1 MGRAVR
7 DAKLDRREARL
18 RLAIRKEPYWR
29 LITEGAHLGYFR
41 GGRVGKWVARYR
53 KPGGGAGYVKTTLAE
68 ADDIRDADGVGILS
82 FSQADQAA
90 RSWFE
95 TLVSGRVAPSEPFSV
110 SDALDEYLEAYRGKS
125 LSDMRSRSNRI
136 KPTLGHYQVMDLT
149 AKILTDWHSQQA
161 KCQPHIRAK
170 KLTRRPFLATAMD
183 SESVRRRRSSANR
196 ALTVLKAALNRAAL
210 HREWLPVSA
219 WSRVKAFAKVD
230 VAKRRY
236 LSDVEA
242 RLLVNATEDEFRP
255 MVKAAL
261 LTGARYGELCHARV
275 RDYDPQSKT
284 LWIAETKS
292 GNPRAAYLDAE
303 GVALM
308 EKATVGRAADDHLF
322 VRSDGEPWK
331 ASQQLRRMA
340 EAYVAAKIAKTG
352 FHDLRRTFGARM
364 ALKGVPMAV
373 IAEALGHAD
382 ERITR
387 KHYAHLAPSYVAET
401 VRAAIAGLGI
411 MAPSNVATMPAQ
423 QARASKAA

>member
-7 DAKLDRREARL
+7 DAKIDKREARL
-18 RLAIRKEPYWR
+18 RLAVSKEPYWR

-53 KPGGGAGYVKTTLAE
+53 KPGSGSGYVKTTLAE
-68 ADDIRDADGVGILS
+68 ADDIRDADGADILS
-82 FSQADQAA
+82 FAQADQAA
-90 RSWFE
+90 RAWFE
-95 TLVSGRVAPSEPFSV
+95 AQVSGRTVPAEPFSV
-110 SDALDEYLEAYRGKS
+110 SDALDEYMENYRGKA
-125 LSDMRSRSNRI
+125 LSDMRSRTNRI

-149 AKILTDWHSQQA
+149 AKILSDWHMQRSR
-161 KCQPHIRAK
+161 CQPHIRTK
-170 KLTRRPFLATAMD
+170 NLTRKPILAKAMD
-183 SESVRRRRSSANR
+183 PESVRRRRSSANR
-196 ALTVLKAALNRAAL
+196 ELTVLKAALNRAVL
-210 HREWLPVSA
+210 YRERLPVSA

-236 LSDVEA
+236 LSDEEA
-242 RLLVNATEDEFRP
+242 RLLVNACEEEFRP

-292 GNPRAAYLDAE
+292 GNPRAAYLDPE

-308 EKATVGRAADDHLF
+308 EKSTLGRGQNDHLF
-322 VRSDGEPWK
+322 VRTDGEPWK
-331 ASQQLRRMA
+331 PSQQLRRMA
-340 EAYVAAKIAKTG
+340 EAHSAAKIAKTG

-364 ALKGVPMAV
+364 ALRGVPMAV

-411 MAPSNVATMPAQ
+411 VEASNVAVLSTRPPGI
-423 QARASKAA
+423 KAA